1 MDNPPQ
7 RRGEDL
13 FRPARLGRLTLAN
26 RIVMAPLTRNRAGPG
41 NVPQPLNAEY
51 YAQRA
56 GAGLIISEATQV
68 SPQGVGYPGTPGI
81 HSPEQ
86 VAGWRLVTEAVHAKG
101 GRIFLQLW
109 HVGRIS
115 HPSLQPDG
123 ALPVAPSA
131 IRPEGN
137 AFTYEGLQPF
147 VTPRALET
155 AELPGIVEQYRAG
168 AKNALAAGFDGV
180 EVHAANGYL
189 LDQFLRDG
197 ANRRTDVYGGPVENR
212 ARLLLEVTQAVTG
225 VWGADRVG
233 VRISPVN
240 PFNDMSGSDPQG
252 TFGYVARALS
262 PLGLA
267 YLHVVQGRIG
277 EQGYQ
282 AVPFDFRA
290 LREAFAG
297 AYMANG
303 GYDGP
308 RAMAAIESGDADF
321 VAFGVPFLANP
332 DLVERLRRGGPF
344 NEPNVARFYGG
355 DHTGYTDYPFL
366 EGAPA
371 AKGKDSKAP
380 QFTAA
385 LKKLPG
391 VSHLAAIELRDA
403 DGRVVAVIENK
414 PGSQGSVAVYNHLG
428 QTFGAITP
436 EAARKGLEIY
446 AEHTSDARQNPGK
459 HPNID
464 RLIQISESGQTLR
477 VKHVFAKVD

>member
-1 MDNPPQ
+1 MTNPPQ

-56 GAGLIISEATQV
+56 TAGLIISEATQV
-68 SPQGVGYPGTPGI
+68 SPQGVGYPATPGI

-86 VAGWRLVTEAVHAKG
+86 VMGWKLVTEAVRARG

-115 HPSLQPDG
+115 HPSLQPEG

-137 AFTYEGLQPF
+137 AFTYQGLQSF

-155 AELPGIVEQYRAG
+155 AELPGIVEQYRAA
-168 AKNALAAGFDGV
+168 AKNTLAAGFDGV

-197 ANRRTDVYGGPVENR
+197 SNRRTDAYGGSVENR
-212 ARLLLEVTQAVTG
+212 ARLLLEVMEAVIS
-225 VWGADRVG
+225 VWGPDRVG

-240 PFNDMSGSDPQG
+240 PFNDMSDSDPQA
-252 TFGYVARALS
+252 TFGHVARALS

-282 AVPFDFRA
+282 PVPFDFRA
-290 LREAFAG
+290 LRDAYAG

-308 RAMAAIESGDADF
+308 RAMAAIEAGDADF
-321 VAFGVPFLANP
+321 VAFGVPFIANP

-344 NEPNVARFYGG
+344 NEPDVARFYGG
-355 DHTGYTDYPFL
+355 DHTGYTDYPTL
-366 EGAPA
+366 EGAPG
-371 AKGKDSKAP
+371 AKTAKAS
-380 QFTAA
+380 QFAAA

-403 DGRVVAVIENK
+403 EGNVAAVIENK
-414 PGSQGSVAVYNHLG
+414 PGSQGSVAVYNHLA
-428 QTFGAITP
+428 QTYGAITP

-446 AEHTSDARQNPGK
+446 AEHTLDARQNPGK

-464 RLIQISESGQTLR
+464 RLIRIAESGQTLR
-477 VKHVFAKVD
+477 VKHRFAVD